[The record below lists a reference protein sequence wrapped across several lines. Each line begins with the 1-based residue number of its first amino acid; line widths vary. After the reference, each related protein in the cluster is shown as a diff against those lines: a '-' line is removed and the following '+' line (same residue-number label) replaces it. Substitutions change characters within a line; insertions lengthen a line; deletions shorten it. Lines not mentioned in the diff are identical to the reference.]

1 MHTDNSSH
9 PSSSQEMADIFGTS
23 DDEEVVDFP
32 FGLSS
37 DLPVPKGFEDITLPG
52 GNGNSLLSNADSELF
67 LAGFRPSDSREATKA
82 SPQKEEVQ
90 KEREIEPQDE
100 KMETVEKQNDNKK
113 DIEPGRSLLV
123 SLHRHTYKMYVLESA
138 L

>member
-1 MHTDNSSH
+1 
-9 PSSSQEMADIFGTS
+9 MADIFGTS

-37 DLPVPKGFEDITLPG
+37 DLPVPKGFEDIALPG

-67 LAGFRPSDSREATKA
+67 LAGFRPSSDKDSREAAKV
-82 SPQKEEVQ
+82 SPPKEEVQ
-90 KEREIEPQDE
+90 KECEIEPQDE
-100 KMETVEKQNDNKK
+100 KMETAEKQNDDDKK

-123 SLHRHTYKMYVLESA
+123 S
-138 L
+138 